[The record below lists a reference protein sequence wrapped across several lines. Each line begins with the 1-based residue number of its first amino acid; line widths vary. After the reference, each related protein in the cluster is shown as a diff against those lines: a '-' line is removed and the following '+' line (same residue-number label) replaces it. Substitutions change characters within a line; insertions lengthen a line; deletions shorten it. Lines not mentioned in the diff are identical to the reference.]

1 MIQDMFDPEFY
12 MGEYEVSDVN
22 TKATSMKSG
31 KYKDI
36 AECAVCIISI
46 SKSYETLLKHEYMKN
61 ISVTDRSVLSC
72 DQHLFFTSWKSF
84 WYCKFIFT
92 ETPRNQHRFW
102 EQCDNGET
110 DFILCAY
117 TRGDRLG
124 QDNILFSWVTIIIK
138 FKFTYFSL

>member
-22 TKATSMKSG
+22 TKAISMKSG

-72 DQHLFFTSWKSF
+72 DQHVS
-84 WYCKFIFT
+84 
-92 ETPRNQHRFW
+92 
-102 EQCDNGET
+102 
-110 DFILCAY
+110 
-117 TRGDRLG
+117 
-124 QDNILFSWVTIIIK
+124 
-138 FKFTYFSL
+138 

>member
-12 MGEYEVSDVN
+12 MGEYEVSDIN

-46 SKSYETLLKHEYMKN
+46 SKSNETLLKHEYMKN

-72 DQHLFFTSWKSF
+72 DQHVS
-84 WYCKFIFT
+84 
-92 ETPRNQHRFW
+92 
-102 EQCDNGET
+102 
-110 DFILCAY
+110 
-117 TRGDRLG
+117 
-124 QDNILFSWVTIIIK
+124 
-138 FKFTYFSL
+138 

>member
-22 TKATSMKSG
+22 TKATFMKSG

-46 SKSYETLLKHEYMKN
+46 SKSYKTLLKHEYMKN

-72 DQHLFFTSWKSF
+72 DQHVS
-84 WYCKFIFT
+84 
-92 ETPRNQHRFW
+92 
-102 EQCDNGET
+102 
-110 DFILCAY
+110 
-117 TRGDRLG
+117 
-124 QDNILFSWVTIIIK
+124 
-138 FKFTYFSL
+138 